1 MIVEKMYLFLTNV
14 DKACIASDVFV
25 WNNKSVMAAVDSY
38 TIKRLVISIFIRNSA
53 PVLSKVSY
61 LPFGS
66 FIICKVNPA
75 FVNCNRNT
83 YNRVQCI
90 KVYVAEMSAHS

>member
-1 MIVEKMYLFLTNV
+1 
-14 DKACIASDVFV
+14 
-25 WNNKSVMAAVDSY
+25 MAAVDSY
-38 TIKRLVISIFIRNSA
+38 TIKRLVIGIFIRNGA

-61 LPFGS
+61 LPSGS
-66 FIICKVNPA
+66 FIICIVNPA
-75 FVNCNRNT
+75 FVNRNCDT